1 MYLRR
6 SDSVLMAG
14 SDLGA
19 EIVDYFKR
27 TFSVLRRQLD
37 QVDDSNALIKQENS
51 FGPTLSEYARSLNRS
66 VLSWRKNR
74 ADAPRSY
81 SSVVLRPA

>member
-6 SDSVLMAG
+6 SDSVLMAW

-37 QVDDSNALIKQENS
+37 QVNDSNTLIKQGTS
-51 FGPTLSEYARSLNRS
+51 SGPTLGEYARSLKGS
-66 VLSWRKNR
+66 VLPRGAR
-74 ADAPRSY
+74 AAQMHVDPI
-81 SSVVLRPA
+81 L